1 MSVVSSDIYSSI
13 FSRLFANPN
22 TNDSIF
28 IVGFQF
34 SSLNISVYP
43 NIKETGDTI
52 HPSLDKLHLAPKEKK
67 INNKYY
73 PKDFSTDPDKYIG
86 SYDRSGA
93 DFQPPIIN
101 DSGLVNSIYDGNV
114 SIIEGTFQTLNND
127 NYTVEDI
134 LDLSSISGG
143 SAGAHMNPHYSLS
156 WALPKSVNV
165 GKNEDNNYNASYN
178 KFAYD
183 ITRKRTE
190 VDPGEIVICGMDK
203 ANAQGEIVSNP
214 NKSNGCYPNNDE
226 GHLWR
231 DCRIYGGNKQ
241 LCENKKFDDKSKCK
255 YQSDNTCVHESDI
268 TIENI
273 WNNNAIIGL
282 QTLYSPVKSKTYDYN
297 PSLAI
302 PYTKRNN

>member
-1 MSVVSSDIYSSI
+1 M
-13 FSRLFANPN
+13 
-22 TNDSIF
+22 
-28 IVGFQF
+28 
-34 SSLNISVYP
+34 
-43 NIKETGDTI
+43 
-52 HPSLDKLHLAPKEKK
+52 APKEKK

-165 GKNEDNNYNASYN
+165 GTNEDINYSAPYN

-214 NKSNGCYPNNDE
+214 NKLNGCYPDNEE
-226 GHLWR
+226 GHKWR

-241 LCENKKFDDKSKCK
+241 LCERKNGCN
-255 YQSDNTCVHESDI
+255 YNQSDNTCVHEGDI

-273 WNNNAIIGL
+273 WNNNAIIGS
-282 QTLYSPVKSKTYDYN
+282 QTLFSPVKSKTYDYN